1 MSNGHQMRILTKCLV
16 MMSDLIM
23 NKIMRP
29 VFFLLFFFFSVPAIS
44 ACMNEGDNFTLAGV
58 LRKETVYGPPGWGED
73 PQNDEKMNYW
83 FLYPDK
89 LLGCFNSV
97 DDDTRHYS
105 EKMQIIMVDNQYNE
119 YRKFLGKDVELSGKV
134 MFADSPYHSTPVL
147 IFHVSNV
154 KAVKGD

>member
-1 MSNGHQMRILTKCLV
+1 
-16 MMSDLIM
+16 M
-23 NKIMRP
+23 N
-29 VFFLLFFFFSVPAIS
+29 
-44 ACMNEGDNFTLAGV
+44 C
-58 LRKETVYGPPGWGED
+58 
-73 PQNDEKMNYW
+73 W

-105 EKMQIIMVDNQYNE
+105 KKMKIIMVDNQYNE
-119 YRKFLGKDVELSGKV
+119 YRKFLSKHVELSGKA

-147 IFHVSNV
+147 IFNVSNV